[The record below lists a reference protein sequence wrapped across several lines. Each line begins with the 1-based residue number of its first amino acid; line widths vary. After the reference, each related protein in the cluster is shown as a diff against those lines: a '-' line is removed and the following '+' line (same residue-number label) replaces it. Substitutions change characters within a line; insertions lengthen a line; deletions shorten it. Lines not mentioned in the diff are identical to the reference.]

1 MGVHTFALIGPSDP
15 WCLFPSMS
23 AYSSGRTYQS
33 LEKPTK
39 PGCPANI
46 CSQQRRSATESE
58 ISMNFESRNP
68 LAGELLAVYLEHD
81 TAGINTRLQRAWD
94 GRRRWSRAA

>member
-1 MGVHTFALIGPSDP
+1 
-15 WCLFPSMS
+15 
-23 AYSSGRTYQS
+23 
-33 LEKPTK
+33 
-39 PGCPANI
+39 
-46 CSQQRRSATESE
+46 
-58 ISMNFESRNP
+58 MNFESRNP